1 MVSLIRKHT
10 SEVISLA
17 WSTNNSYEQ
26 MQRSDASSVYLS
38 STSVGQDLAV
48 WRLSD
53 MSYHDY
59 SQQRLAT
66 PLMYDNELFNSAVKA
81 VAWSPNHEGV
91 LATGGGLGD

>member
-1 MVSLIRKHT
+1 MSSVSWNRSILAPYLLTASGADSMILNHDVRMRNSMVSLIRKHT

-38 STSVGQDLAV
+38 STSIGQDLAV

-53 MSYHDY
+53 MNYHDY
-59 SQQRLAT
+59 S
-66 PLMYDNELFNSAVKA
+66 
-81 VAWSPNHEGV
+81 
-91 LATGGGLGD
+91 